1 MEQTDAFLQEI
12 NKREQGD
19 ASKPTPRE
27 AAFLYSCRILNEDR
41 TRFLSKFFRSDW
53 NLIFFFCICVLLV
66 GLGFFLFLLQIT
78 CFLLDS
84 GMGSSA
90 LLGGSRR
97 SSVCIGFGDVFV
109 RPPLICWYSAHAL
122 QLFQS
127 LLCFGC
133 QKYMK
138 LQKVFLMLTAVRLKM
153 VVLLLGFFY
162 QLAFFNIY
170 LVSPDISIMW

>member
-1 MEQTDAFLQEI
+1 MKTELDSFPSSSDET
-12 NKREQGD
+12 G
-19 ASKPTPRE
+19 TW
-27 AAFLYSCRILNEDR
+27 
-41 TRFLSKFFRSDW
+41 FF
-53 NLIFFFCICVLLV
+53 FFFCICVLLV
-66 GLGFFLFLLQIT
+66 GLGFFLFLSQIT
-78 CFLLDS
+78 CFLCDS

-109 RPPLICWYSAHAL
+109 RPPLIFWYSAHAL

-138 LQKVFLMLTAVRLKM
+138 LQKVFLMLTCKVKNGCF
-153 VVLLLGFFY
+153 VVGFF
-162 QLAFFNIY
+162 LPVSFFFKHLSGISRYFHYVIAKPCAPFSFSECLPVIWGNFQIA
-170 LVSPDISIMW
+170 PDHP